1 MQSSNLTGK
10 PFMNNI
16 PKQTPE
22 IFAILSRGNF
32 ISSNGSRGKLFD
44 VISHEDNYNL
54 LKAFFSHTGYTLE
67 AGHNYYYFSQPEEAN
82 LIIEKKLE
90 QFAYYIDVMD
100 FFSSMDLKPTVGT
113 RYRVTQIAEECFSNE
128 RLKQKI
134 YALSRREKMVDKV
147 TEIANDLAQA
157 GFFEQEDED
166 TFKVMDAIH
175 YLEQV
180 ITLITIEDDG
190 EQKNP

>member
-1 MQSSNLTGK
+1 
-10 PFMNNI
+10 MNNI

-22 IFAILSRGNF
+22 IFSILSRGHF
-32 ISSNGSRGKLFD
+32 ISSNGSKGKLFD
-44 VISHEDNYNL
+44 VIGFEDNYAI
-54 LKAFFSHTGYTLE
+54 LKEYFSHTGYTLE
-67 AGHNYYYFSQPEEAN
+67 QGFNYYYFSQAEELN
-82 LIIEKKLE
+82 VSVEKKLE

-100 FFSSMDLKPTVGT
+100 FFSSMDQKPTVGT

-134 YALSRREKMVDKV
+134 LALSRREKMVDKV
-147 TEIANDLAQA
+147 SEIANDLAAQ

-180 ITLITIEDDG
+180 LSLITIEEDG
-190 EQKNP
+190 EQKNS

>member
-1 MQSSNLTGK
+1 M
-10 PFMNNI
+10 NI

-22 IFAILSRGNF
+22 IFGILSKGNF

-44 VISHEDNYNL
+44 VINFEDNFQT
-54 LKAFFSHTGYTLE
+54 LKEFFAHTGYHLE
-67 AGHNYYYFSQPEEAN
+67 KGHNYFYFSQQDETN
-82 LIIEKKLE
+82 TIMEKKLE

-100 FFSSMDLKPTVGT
+100 FFSSMDVKPVVGT
-113 RYRVTQIAEECFSNE
+113 RYRVTQIAEECYSNE
-128 RLKQKI
+128 RLKQKL

-147 TEIANDLAQA
+147 SEIANDLTTG

-166 TFKVMDAIH
+166 TYKVMDAIH

-180 ITLITIEDDG
+180 ITLITIEEEDG
-190 EQKNP
+190 EQADS

>member
-1 MQSSNLTGK
+1 
-10 PFMNNI
+10 MNNI

-22 IFAILSRGNF
+22 IFSILSRGYF
-32 ISSNGSRGKLFD
+32 ISSNGTKGKLYD
-44 VISHEDNYNL
+44 IISHQDNYPS
-54 LKAFFSHTGYTLE
+54 LKELFGHTGYVLE
-67 AGHNYYYFSQPEEAN
+67 HGHNYYYFSQPEEAN
-82 LIIEKKLE
+82 LVIEKKLE

-100 FFSSMDLKPTVGT
+100 FFSSMDQKPTVGT

-134 YALSRREKMVDKV
+134 VALSRREKMVDKV
-147 TEIANDLAQA
+147 SEIANDLALS

-166 TFKVMDAIH
+166 TYKVMDAIQ

-180 ITLITIEDDG
+180 ISLITIEEDG
-190 EQKNP
+190 K

>member
-1 MQSSNLTGK
+1 
-10 PFMNNI
+10 MNNI

-22 IFAILSRGNF
+22 IFSILSRGHF
-32 ISSNGSRGKLFD
+32 ISSNGSKGKLYD
-44 VISHEDNYNL
+44 IITYEDNFAL
-54 LKAFFSHTGYTLE
+54 LKELFGHTGYTLE
-67 AGHNYYYFSQPEEAN
+67 HGHNYYYFSQPDEPN
-82 LIIEKKLE
+82 ISIEKKLE

-100 FFSSMDLKPTVGT
+100 FFSSMDQKPTVGT
-113 RYRVTQIAEECFSNE
+113 RYRITQIAEECFSNE

-134 YALSRREKMVDKV
+134 LALSRREKMVDKV
-147 TEIANDLAQA
+147 AEVANDLALS

-166 TFKVMDAIH
+166 TYKVMDAIH

-180 ITLITIEDDG
+180 ITMITIDDDG

>member
-1 MQSSNLTGK
+1 MSQ
-10 PFMNNI
+10 I
-16 PKQTPE
+16 PKQSPE

-32 ISSNGSRGKLFD
+32 ISSNGSKGKLYDIIAF
-44 VISHEDNYNL
+44 EDNFAI
-54 LKAFFSHTGYTLE
+54 LKELFGHTGFTLE
-67 AGHNYYYFSQPEEAN
+67 HGHNYYYFSQPEEPN
-82 LIIEKKLE
+82 QTLEKKLE

-100 FFSSMDLKPTVGT
+100 FFSSMDKKPTVGT
-113 RYRVTQIAEECFSNE
+113 RYRITQIAEECFSNE

-134 YALSRREKMVDKV
+134 FALSRREKMVDKV
-147 TEIANDLAQA
+147 GEVVTDLAQA

-180 ITLITIEDDG
+180 ISLITIEDDG

>member
-1 MQSSNLTGK
+1 
-10 PFMNNI
+10 MNNI

-22 IFAILSRGNF
+22 IFSILSRGHF
-32 ISSNGSRGKLFD
+32 ISSNGSKGKLYD
-44 VISHEDNYNL
+44 IISYEDNYAL
-54 LKAFFSHTGYTLE
+54 LKEFFSHTGYSLE
-67 AGHNYYYFSQPEEAN
+67 QGFNYYYFSQPDEPN
-82 LIIEKKLE
+82 LIVEKKLE

-100 FFSSMDLKPTVGT
+100 FFSSMDQKPTVGT

-134 YALSRREKMVDKV
+134 IALSRREKMVDKV
-147 TEIANDLAQA
+147 AEIANDLAQS

-166 TFKVMDAIH
+166 TYKVMDAIH

-180 ITLITIEDDG
+180 IALITIEEDG
-190 EQKNP
+190 EQTNP

>member
-1 MQSSNLTGK
+1 
-10 PFMNNI
+10 MNNI

-22 IFAILSRGNF
+22 IFSILSRGNF
-32 ISSNGSRGKLFD
+32 ISSNGTRGRLYD
-44 VISHEDNYNL
+44 IINHQENYPA
-54 LKAFFSHTGYTLE
+54 LKDFFAHTGYILE
-67 AGHNYYYFSQPEEAN
+67 HGHNYYYFSQPDEPN
-82 LIIEKKLE
+82 QSVEKKLE

-100 FFSSMDLKPTVGT
+100 FFSSMDQKPTVGT

-134 YALSRREKMVDKV
+134 VALSRREKMVDKV
-147 TEIANDLAQA
+147 SEIANDLALS

-166 TFKVMDAIH
+166 TYKVMDAIH

-180 ITLITIEDDG
+180 ISLITIEEDG
-190 EQKNP
+190 Q

>member
-1 MQSSNLTGK
+1 MRSLNQT
-10 PFMNNI
+10 FYEHMNNI

-22 IFAILSRGNF
+22 IFSILSRGHF
-32 ISSNGSRGKLFD
+32 ISSNGSRGRLYD
-44 VISHEDNYNL
+44 IINHQENHPL
-54 LKAFFSHTGYTLE
+54 LKELFGHTGYTLE
-67 AGHNYYYFSQPEEAN
+67 HGHNYYYFSQPDEAN
-82 LIIEKKLE
+82 QSVEKKLE

-100 FFSSMDLKPTVGT
+100 FFSSMDQKPTVGT

-134 YALSRREKMVDKV
+134 VALSRREKMVDKV
-147 TEIANDLAQA
+147 SEIANDLAQS

-166 TFKVMDAIH
+166 TYKVMDAIH

-180 ITLITIEDDG
+180 ISLIIIEEDG
-190 EQKNP
+190 E

>member
-1 MQSSNLTGK
+1 MS
-10 PFMNNI
+10 NI
-16 PKQTPE
+16 PKQTPD
-22 IFAILSRGNF
+22 IFSILSRGNF
-32 ISSNGSRGKLFD
+32 ISSNGSKGKLFD
-44 VISHEDNYNL
+44 VINYEDNYAV
-54 LKAFFSHTGYTLE
+54 LKEFFSHTGYSLE
-67 AGHNYYYFSQPEEAN
+67 RGHNYFYFSQTDEPN

-100 FFSSMDLKPTVGT
+100 FFSSMDNKPVVGT

-147 TEIANDLAQA
+147 AEIAGDLTAA

-166 TFKVMDAIH
+166 TYKVMDAIH
-175 YLEQV
+175 YLEEV
-180 ITLITIEDDG
+180 ISLITIDDDG
-190 EQKNP
+190 EQTNP

>member
-1 MQSSNLTGK
+1 
-10 PFMNNI
+10 MNNI

-22 IFAILSRGNF
+22 IFGILSRGHF
-32 ISSNGSRGKLFD
+32 ISSNGSKGRLYD
-44 VISHEDNYNL
+44 IINHQENYPI
-54 LKAFFSHTGYTLE
+54 LKDFFAHTGYALE
-67 AGHNYYYFSQPEEAN
+67 HGHNYYYFCQQDEPN
-82 LIIEKKLE
+82 QFVEKKLE

-100 FFSSMDLKPTVGT
+100 FFSSMDQKPTVGT

-134 YALSRREKMVDKV
+134 VALSKREKMVDKV
-147 TEIANDLAQA
+147 SEIANDLALS

-166 TFKVMDAIH
+166 TYKVMDAMH

-180 ITLITIEDDG
+180 ISLITIDEDG
-190 EQKNP
+190 A

>member
-1 MQSSNLTGK
+1 M
-10 PFMNNI
+10 NI

-32 ISSNGSRGKLFD
+32 ISSNGSKGKLFD
-44 VISHEDNYNL
+44 VINTEDNFAL
-54 LKAFFSHTGYTLE
+54 LKEFFSHTGYTLE
-67 AGHNYYYFSQPEEAN
+67 HGNNYYYFSQPDEAN
-82 LIIEKKLE
+82 LILEKKLE
-90 QFAYYIDVMD
+90 QFSYYIDVMD
-100 FFSSMDLKPTVGT
+100 FFSSMDTKPTVGT
-113 RYRVTQIAEECFSNE
+113 RYRITQIAEECFANE

-147 TEIANDLAQA
+147 AEIAGDLAQA

-180 ITLITIEDDG
+180 ISLITIEDDG
-190 EQKNP
+190 EQTNS

>member
-1 MQSSNLTGK
+1 
-10 PFMNNI
+10 MNDI
-16 PKQTPE
+16 PKQTAE

-32 ISSNGSRGKLFD
+32 ISSNGSRGRLFD
-44 VISHEDNYNL
+44 VISQEGNFEL
-54 LKAFFSHTGYTLE
+54 LREFFGHTGYTLE
-67 AGHNYYYFSQPEEAN
+67 QGHNYYYFSQPDEQT
-82 LIIEKKLE
+82 IVIEKKLE

-100 FFSSMDLKPTVGT
+100 FFSSMDTKPSVGT
-113 RYRVTQIAEECFSNE
+113 RYRVTQIAEECYSNE

-134 YALSRREKMVDKV
+134 YALSRREKMIDKV
-147 TEIANDLAQA
+147 AEIAGDLTAA

-166 TFKVMDAIH
+166 TYKVMDAIH

-180 ITLITIEDDG
+180 ITLITIEEEENG

>member
-1 MQSSNLTGK
+1 MNL
-10 PFMNNI
+10 

-22 IFAILSRGNF
+22 IFSILSRGNF
-32 ISSNGSRGKLFD
+32 ISSNGSKGKLYD
-44 VISHEDNYNL
+44 VITYEETFDQ
-54 LKAFFSHTGYTLE
+54 LKEFFRHTGYTLE
-67 AGHNYYYFSQPEEAN
+67 RGHNYIYFSQPDEPN
-82 LIIEKKLE
+82 MTMEKKLE

-128 RLKQKI
+128 RLKQKLF
-134 YALSRREKMVDKV
+134 ALSRKEKMVDKV
-147 TEIANDLAQA
+147 AEIATDLAQA

-166 TFKVMDAIH
+166 TVKVMDAIH
-175 YLEQV
+175 YLEEV
-180 ITLITIEDDG
+180 ISLITIDQDG